1 MKSMNYNVSDLGFLK
16 IPSQFK
22 VLKSK
27 LNFLLLNL
35 KKKYSFSQL
44 DLENFSKNDY
54 KQISSNRKNYVPG
67 NFTTKFFKRDK
78 KNQFNLKRKYNP
90 ES

>member
-27 LNFLLLNL
+27 LNFLLLKKKVFLFSTRLGEFL
-35 KKKYSFSQL
+35 KKQL
-44 DLENFSKNDY
+44 
-54 KQISSNRKNYVPG
+54 
-67 NFTTKFFKRDK
+67 
-78 KNQFNLKRKYNP
+78 
-90 ES
+90 

>member
-1 MKSMNYNVSDLGFLK
+1 MNYNVSDLGFLK

-44 DLENFSKNDY
+44 DLENFSKNNY
-54 KQISSNRKNYVPG
+54 K
-67 NFTTKFFKRDK
+67 
-78 KNQFNLKRKYNP
+78 
-90 ES
+90 